1 MVVVPDTRN
10 GVAMPAKGQRVYKD
24 LSGERFGRW
33 KVIRRV
39 DSDECGHVM
48 YRTLCDCGW
57 IGTVKAYALRNGS
70 SKSCGCLAAELTRE
84 NWRKKGKDYF
94 FGNRLIAR
102 DSKGRFSKT
111 Q

>member
-1 MVVVPDTRN
+1 
-10 GVAMPAKGQRVYKD
+10 MPAKGQRVYKD